1 MERIGGKVVHPVCG
15 LPGGVSKPLTS
26 EDIEFAKQI
35 AEECVDFSKWT
46 LQLFKEKLLPK
57 YKDVVLNNN
66 LKINTYY
73 MGLVSN
79 GNSLE
84 LYDGMLRVVNPDGE
98 EHAKFNPRNYLDYIA
113 ERVEPWS
120 YVKMPYLKN
129 VGWRGVVDGKD
140 SGIYRV
146 APLARCNAADKI
158 STKEAQEEY
167 KEMYETI
174 GEKPIHHTLAFH
186 WARLVEI
193 LYSAER
199 MQEIANNSAILSEK
213 IRNEN
218 LKIPEEGVGCVEA
231 PRGTLIHHYVTDE
244 DGILTKVNL
253 IVATQHNLAAINLS
267 VKNAA
272 KTFINTPEPD
282 DGTLNMVEM
291 LFRAYDPCLACASH
305 NLSIR
310 DIVNFRVVKT

>member
-1 MERIGGKVVHPVCG
+1 
-15 LPGGVSKPLTS
+15 
-26 EDIEFAKQI
+26 
-35 AEECVDFSKWT
+35 
-46 LQLFKEKLLPK
+46 
-57 YKDVVLNNN
+57 
-66 LKINTYY
+66 
-73 MGLVSN
+73 
-79 GNSLE
+79 
-84 LYDGMLRVVNPDGE
+84 
-98 EHAKFNPRNYLDYIA
+98 
-113 ERVEPWS
+113 
-120 YVKMPYLKN
+120 
-129 VGWRGVVDGKD
+129 
-140 SGIYRV
+140 
-146 APLARCNAADKI
+146 
-158 STKEAQEEY
+158 
-167 KEMYETI
+167 MYETI